1 VSERVAARPRLVTR
15 AFLLVAFATFA
26 YFVSVGA
33 LTPALP
39 RYVEGPLGAGE
50 VAVGVTI
57 GMFSVAALLLRPLSG
72 RLSDRRG
79 RRLVIV
85 LGALLVT
92 VSIAGYVVTSSLAE
106 LLALR
111 LVTGA
116 GEAFFYTGA
125 ASAINDLAPE
135 DRRGEALSLFSLA
148 LYAGLAIGPVIGEA
162 MLDAA
167 SFDAAWA
174 VAGVSALAAGALG
187 AAMPE
192 TRPHGVAGESRFRF
206 FHPAGLIPGLVLAAG
221 IWSLSGFMTFMPLYA
236 LELGMDGS
244 RFVFVVYS
252 AIVLAI
258 RSLGARIPDRLGAR
272 ASARVAL
279 SATAAGMAVIGVW
292 GAPPGLFL
300 GAAVFAVGQA
310 LAFPALMTIAVRGAP
325 AAERGAVIGTF
336 TAFFDLAF
344 GLGAVTLGAVAATV
358 GYAGTFLAAS
368 LVAVAGLILL
378 RVAAR
383 PPAGFGRNSQ

>member
-111 LVTGA
+111 LMTGA